1 MGREGGAQSRGI
13 GLILTALL
21 LGMLLGA
28 LDQTI
33 VSTALPTIV
42 SEFGGLNHLSW
53 VVTAYM
59 LASTASTPLWGK
71 LGDQYG
77 RKPLYVTA
85 IVVFLVGSALCGLA
99 WDMLSLIGFRALQG
113 LGGGGLMALGMGI
126 IADVVSPRERGRYQ
140 GYFGGV
146 FGVASVTGPL
156 LGGFFVDTLSW
167 RWVFYVNLPI
177 GAVALAVIVTVLQ
190 GKGEQTRHRIDY
202 AGTFALG
209 GAAVCLVLG
218 TTWGGTEYSWGSPVV
233 LGLFAGAVLLLGGW
247 WLAERRAAEPVLPLH
262 LFGNPVFSIC
272 GLIAFVIGFA
282 MFGAL
287 TYLAVYFQ
295 VVEGVSPTLSGLSL
309 LPMTA
314 GTLTMSILSGH
325 LITRTGRYKVWPVLG
340 TGITTLALALC
351 SRLDVGTGVLERS
364 AYLVLLG
371 AGLGCV
377 MQVLIIAV
385 QNTSPYRDLGA
396 ATSGNTFFRSIG
408 GSFGVAAF
416 GAIFS
421 NHLASGMADLL
432 REGRLPPGTDAAGL
446 QENSALIRRLPP
458 EAADAVLGS
467 YAQAIQTVFV
477 YATPVAAVAFVASWF
492 LREVPL
498 RTATRD
504 AAMGESMGAPTART
518 SKAELELALARLLY
532 HDRDARALYGRLAAH
547 AGADLPA
554 GSVWALC
561 RIASEGPDGSIGAAE
576 LAARARTT
584 RERGRP
590 YIDELVSR
598 GLVVREGAGGARL
611 AVTAAGRDLAERIFL
626 VRRLALDRMVEDWQP
641 ELHPE
646 LAGLLE
652 RICRE
657 SLGADADSRVFAG

>member
-1 MGREGGAQSRGI
+1 MAREAGARGRGI

-42 SEFGGLNHLSW
+42 SDFGGLNHLSW

-77 RKPLYVTA
+77 RKPLYIAA
-85 IVVFLVGSALCGLA
+85 IVIFLIGSALCGLS
-99 WDMLSLIGFRALQG
+99 WNMFSLICFRALQG

-146 FGVASVTGPL
+146 FGVASVAGPL

-177 GAVALAVIVTVLQ
+177 GAVALAVIVTVLR
-190 GKGEQTRHRIDY
+190 GKEEQTRHRIDY
-202 AGTFALG
+202 AGTFALA

-218 TTWGGTEYSWGSPVV
+218 TTWGGTEYPWGSPVV
-233 LGLFAGAVLLLGGW
+233 IGLFAGAVLLLGAW

-262 LFGNPVFSIC
+262 LFGSSVFSIC

-309 LPMTA
+309 LPMMA
-314 GTLTMSILSGH
+314 GTLTMSTLSGH
-325 LITRTGRYKVWPVLG
+325 LITRTGKYKIWPILG
-340 TGITTLALALC
+340 TGATTLALALC
-351 SRLDVGTGVLERS
+351 TRLGVGTGVLERS
-364 AYLVLLG
+364 LYLLLLG

-377 MQVLIIAV
+377 MQVLIVAV

-416 GAIFS
+416 GAVFS
-421 NHLASGMADLL
+421 NRLASGMADLV
-432 REGRLPPGTDAAGL
+432 REGRLPAGTNTAAL
-446 QENSALIRRLPP
+446 QENSSLIRRLPP
-458 EAADAVLGS
+458 ETAQAVLEA
-467 YAQAIQTVFV
+467 YAQAIQTIFV

-504 AAMGESMGAPTART
+504 AGMGESMGAPTART

-532 HDRDARALYGRLAAH
+532 RDRDARALYSRLAAH

-576 LAARARTT
+576 LAARAHTT

-590 YIDELVSR
+590 CIDALVDR
-598 GLVVREGAGGARL
+598 GLVEREGADGARL
-611 AVTAAGRDLAERIFL
+611 VVTGAGRDLAERIFRI
-626 VRRLALDRMVEDWQP
+626 RRLALDHLVADWQP

-646 LAGLLE
+646 LATLLE
-652 RICRE
+652 RLSRE
-657 SLGADADSRVFAG
+657 SLGADSDSRVFSE

>member
-1 MGREGGAQSRGI
+1 MAREAGARHRGI

-85 IVVFLVGSALCGLA
+85 IVVFLLGSVLCGLS
-99 WDMLSLIGFRALQG
+99 WNMFSLIGFRALQG

-126 IADVVSPRERGRYQ
+126 VADVVSPRERGRYQ

-177 GAVALAVIVTVLQ
+177 GAVALAVIVAVLQ

-218 TTWGGTEYSWGSPVV
+218 TTWGGTEYSWDSPVV
-233 LGLFAGAVLLLGGW
+233 LGLFAGAVLLLFGW

-262 LFGNPVFSIC
+262 LFANSVFSIC

-314 GTLTMSILSGH
+314 GTLSMSILSGH
-325 LITRTGRYKVWPVLG
+325 LITRTGRYKIWPVLG
-340 TGITTLALALC
+340 TGLTTLALALC

-364 AYLVLLG
+364 AYLLLLG

-421 NHLASGMADLL
+421 NRLAAGMAELL
-432 REGRLPPGTDAAGL
+432 RQGRLPAGTDPAGL
-446 QENSALIRRLPP
+446 QENSALIKRLPP
-458 EAADAVLGS
+458 ESAEAVLGS
-467 YAQAIQTVFV
+467 YADAIQTVFV
-477 YATPVAAVAFVASWF
+477 YATPVAAVAFAASWF

-504 AAMGESMGAPTART
+504 AGMGESMGAPTART

-532 HDRDARALYGRLAAH
+532 HDRDARALYSRLALH
-547 AGADLPA
+547 AGADLEA

-561 RIASEGPDGSIGAAE
+561 RLASEGPEGSIGAAE

-584 RERGRP
+584 REHGRP
-590 YIDELVSR
+590 YIDALVSR
-598 GLVVREGAGGARL
+598 GLVERRARGERL
-611 AVTAAGRDLAERIFL
+611 AITPAGRDLAERIFL
-626 VRRLALDRMVEDWQP
+626 VRRMAMDHLVADWQP

-646 LAGLLE
+646 LAELLE
-652 RICRE
+652 RLCRE